1 MKAFGRWSIISI
13 LRFVVQFVW
22 SLMLIPI
29 VLSVGFLAYSLITGA
44 PITWVGL
51 SVFIDV
57 AGTRAHAISDII
69 VDNESFIITSSSG
82 SEISYIS
89 LREFSP
95 FALLLGIVQIAVPAY
110 IFYALTIL
118 KRPLNAMALS
128 DVFNSKNGRDLRLAA
143 LLLIAS
149 APLKYG
155 IDWLSKINFES
166 IMETTDTTLLMPD
179 FDFTLL
185 MAGLICYL
193 FAEVLNQ
200 ASIMHQ
206 EQKLT
211 V

>member
-1 MKAFGRWSIISI
+1 
-13 LRFVVQFVW
+13 
-22 SLMLIPI
+22 
-29 VLSVGFLAYSLITGA
+29 
-44 PITWVGL
+44 
-51 SVFIDV
+51 
-57 AGTRAHAISDII
+57 
-69 VDNESFIITSSSG
+69 
-82 SEISYIS
+82 
-89 LREFSP
+89 
-95 FALLLGIVQIAVPAY
+95 
-110 IFYALTIL
+110 
-118 KRPLNAMALS
+118 MALS

-166 IMETTDTTLLMPD
+166 IMETTDTTLLMPG

>member
-1 MKAFGRWSIISI
+1 MKAFGRWSVISI
-13 LRFVVQFVW
+13 FRFVVQFVW

-57 AGTRAHAISDII
+57 AGTRAQAISDII

-95 FALLLGIVQIAVPAY
+95 FALLLGLIQIAVPSY

-128 DVFNSKNGRDLRLAA
+128 DVFNPKNGRDLRLVA
-143 LLLIAS
+143 LLFIAS

-166 IMETTDTTLLMPD
+166 IMETTDTTLLMPG